1 LKFDGSTGKWSF
13 DPTELFNH
21 LDSGES
27 KMVTFQYRADDGD
40 AKSNISTVTINID
53 GVNDAPDVQA
63 HTHTVK
69 GSDDFGHVLD
79 GAMDPEGHTVT
90 FNGFSYN
97 GVAGG
102 FDDAVRGEHG
112 FITFTSDD
120 PGHWSY
126 NAFAGDPGGDD
137 IFEYTVSDGNGGFTT
152 GTLTITVPVPASAG
166 SPASL
171 TGSVEV
177 VAVDDAPSAPADDT
191 SSGDASG
198 DSGSNGA
205 PNGNGTSHSY
215 GSNTAPVAV
224 ADEIDWVNGGISG
237 NILANDS
244 DLDIGDS
251 LIVTDVKGSY
261 VDGDAFV
268 MGDYGFLMI
277 TSGGD
282 FTYGLNGAG
291 SAAIAAGTSG
301 AVDMFEY
308 TIQDASGAMASSYLA
323 VHVTDGDYVI

>member
-1 LKFDGSTGKWSF
+1 
-13 DPTELFNH
+13 
-21 LDSGES
+21 
-27 KMVTFQYRADDGD
+27 VGD
-40 AKSNISTVTINID
+40 
-53 GVNDAPDVQA
+53 
-63 HTHTVK
+63 
-69 GSDDFGHVLD
+69 
-79 GAMDPEGHTVT
+79 
-90 FNGFSYN
+90 
-97 GVAGG
+97 
-102 FDDAVRGEHG
+102 HG
-112 FITFTSDD
+112 YIVFTSTD
-120 PGHWSY
+120 PGFWSY
-126 NAFAGDPGGDD
+126 SATPGDEGGDD